1 MKLIT
6 LLVVIA
12 GIIALAQ
19 LAKVGQLT
27 AQIRNKREEDIS
39 DADTRLNGRLFVA
52 FMLVFYASFVFLI
65 LRYGDYIPP
74 AASAHG
80 DAYDTLMKF
89 NLYIIIAVF
98 FLVNTVLFLFANKY
112 RQDPNRK
119 AKFFAHDNRLEL
131 IWTVIPSIV
140 LAVIIIFGLR
150 TWNEMTG
157 EASENALR
165 VEVYSKQFDWTA
177 RYPGSD
183 GEFGLANYNLIT
195 PTNPL
200 GIVTSDGVSGA
211 LKEIEGQI
219 ERLEFELSH
228 ERGTLLAQIDE
239 VERELFAENH
249 HGNGGHGRQS
259 HGGHGHS
266 SESHAAHGHEVES
279 HGEHGH
285 EVESHG
291 EHGHEV
297 ENHATHGH
305 EVESHATHGHEVES
319 HTAHGH
325 EVESHAAHG
334 HGGHED
340 VHGISEARKAMLEA
354 RLLELKQM
362 LNGPDV
368 VVLSKAASEAKG
380 DKIHRLKRHRQ
391 RIMEV
396 KPFDYEGGLAAW
408 EAGADDKIM
417 KGEFHLPVGREVEFV
432 FRSRDVIHSAY
443 MPHFRAQMNTVPG
456 VPTRFKMTPTVTTD
470 SMRTV
475 LNDSDFDYVLL
486 CNKIC
491 GAAHFNMQIKMI
503 VESEEEFN
511 AWLESQ
517 EEFLVDKE
525 VATESDARA
534 EAAKNENKESSTL

>member
-12 GIIALAQ
+12 GVIALAQ

-27 AQIRNKREEDIS
+27 SLIRNKREEDIS
-39 DADTRLNGRLFVA
+39 AADTRLNGGLFVA
-52 FMLVFYASFVFLI
+52 FMVAFYASFIWLI
-65 LRYGDYIPP
+65 IRYGDYNPP

-80 DAYDTLMKF
+80 ETYDTLMNF
-89 NLYIIIAVF
+89 NMYIIMAVF
-98 FLVNTVLFLFANKY
+98 FLVNTVLFVFANKY
-112 RQDPNRK
+112 RQEAGRK

-140 LAVIIIFGLR
+140 LAVIIIYGLR

-157 EASENALR
+157 EASDDALR

-177 RYPGSD
+177 RYPGAD

-200 GIVTSDGVSGA
+200 GIVTADGVAGA
-211 LKEIEGQI
+211 LEEIEGQI
-219 ERLEFELSH
+219 ASLESELAH
-228 ERGTLLAQIDE
+228 ERGTLLAQIEE
-239 VERELFAENH
+239 VEAELHAAH
-249 HGNGGHGRQS
+249 DH
-259 HGGHGHS
+259 GHGHS
-266 SESHAAHGHEVES
+266 DHGDHA
-279 HGEHGH
+279 EHGDDH
-285 EVESHG
+285 HG
-291 EHGHEV
+291 LSAER
-297 ENHATHGH
+297 T
-305 EVESHATHGHEVES
+305 
-319 HTAHGH
+319 
-325 EVESHAAHG
+325 
-334 HGGHED
+334 
-340 VHGISEARKAMLEA
+340 AMLEA
-354 RLLELKQM
+354 RLHDLEHM
-362 LNGPDV
+362 LEGDDV
-368 VVLSKAASEAKG
+368 VVLSNAAVEAKE
-380 DKIHRLKRHRQ
+380 DKVHRLKRHRQ

-396 KPFDYEGGLAAW
+396 KPFDYEGGVAAW

-456 VPTRFKMTPTVTTD
+456 VPTRFKMTPTITTD

-475 LNDSDFDYVLL
+475 LDDPDFNYVLL
-486 CNKIC
+486 CNKVC
-491 GAAHFNMQIKMI
+491 GAAHFNMQMKVV
-503 VESEEEFN
+503 VESEEEYN

-517 EEFLVDKE
+517 EEFLADKE

-534 EAAKNENKESSTL
+534 EVADLENNESATL

>member
-12 GIIALAQ
+12 GVIALAQ

-27 AQIRNKREEDIS
+27 SLIRNKREEDIS
-39 DADTRLNGRLFVA
+39 AADTRLNGGLFVA
-52 FMLVFYASFVFLI
+52 FMVAFYASFIWLI
-65 LRYGDYIPP
+65 IRYGDYNPP

-80 DAYDTLMKF
+80 ETYDTLMNF
-89 NLYIIIAVF
+89 NMYIIMAVF
-98 FLVNTVLFLFANKY
+98 FVVNTVLFLFANKY
-112 RQDPNRK
+112 RQEAGRK

-140 LAVIIIFGLR
+140 LAVIIIYGLR

-157 EASENALR
+157 EASEDALR

-177 RYPGSD
+177 RYPGVD

-200 GIVTSDGVSGA
+200 GIVTADGVSGA
-211 LKEIEGQI
+211 LEEIEGQI
-219 ERLEFELSH
+219 ATLESELAH
-228 ERGTLLAQIDE
+228 ERGTLLAQIEE
-239 VERELFAENH
+239 VEAELHA
-249 HGNGGHGRQS
+249 S
-259 HGGHGHS
+259 HD
-266 SESHAAHGHEVES
+266 
-279 HGEHGH
+279 
-285 EVESHG
+285 
-291 EHGHEV
+291 
-297 ENHATHGH
+297 
-305 EVESHATHGHEVES
+305 
-319 HTAHGH
+319 
-325 EVESHAAHG
+325 HG
-334 HGGHED
+334 HGDHGHD
-340 VHGISEARKAMLEA
+340 DHGHDDHASHDDHADHGDHGHDDHGMSAERKAMLEA
-354 RLLELKQM
+354 RLHDLEHM
-362 LNGPDV
+362 LEGDDV
-368 VVLSKAASEAKG
+368 VVLSNAAVEAKE
-380 DKIHRLKRHRQ
+380 DKVHRLKRHRQ

-396 KPFDYEGGLAAW
+396 KPFDYEGGVAAW

-456 VPTRFKMTPTVTTD
+456 VPTRFKMTPTITTD

-475 LNDSDFDYVLL
+475 LDDPDFNYVLL
-486 CNKIC
+486 CNKVC
-491 GAAHFNMQIKMI
+491 GAAHFNMQMKVV
-503 VESEEEFN
+503 VESEEEYN

-517 EEFLVDKE
+517 EEFLADKE

-534 EAAKNENKESSTL
+534 EAADLENNESATL

>member
-12 GIIALAQ
+12 GVIALAQ

-27 AQIRNKREEDIS
+27 SLIRNKREEDIS
-39 DADTRLNGRLFVA
+39 AADTRLNGGLFVA
-52 FMLVFYASFVFLI
+52 FMVAFYASFIWLI
-65 LRYGDYIPP
+65 IRYGDYNPP

-80 DAYDTLMKF
+80 ETYDTLMNF
-89 NLYIIIAVF
+89 NMYIIMAVF

-112 RQDPNRK
+112 RQEAGRK

-140 LAVIIIFGLR
+140 LAVIIIYGLR

-157 EASENALR
+157 EASEDALR
-165 VEVYSKQFDWTA
+165 VELYSKQFDWTA
-177 RYPGSD
+177 RYPGAD

-200 GIVTSDGVSGA
+200 GIVTADGVSGA
-211 LKEIEGQI
+211 LEEIEGQI
-219 ERLEFELSH
+219 AALESELAH
-228 ERGTLLAQIDE
+228 ERGTLLAQIEE
-239 VERELFAENH
+239 VEAELHASHDHGHGHGHGDHGHGDHADHGDHDDHGNH
-249 HGNGGHGRQS
+249 HGMS
-259 HGGHGHS
+259 A
-266 SESHAAHGHEVES
+266 E
-279 HGEHGH
+279 
-285 EVESHG
+285 
-291 EHGHEV
+291 
-297 ENHATHGH
+297 
-305 EVESHATHGHEVES
+305 
-319 HTAHGH
+319 
-325 EVESHAAHG
+325 
-334 HGGHED
+334 
-340 VHGISEARKAMLEA
+340 RKAMLEA
-354 RLLELKQM
+354 RLHELEHM
-362 LNGPDV
+362 LESSDV
-368 VVLSKAASEAKG
+368 VVLSNAAAEAKA
-380 DKIHRLKRHRQ
+380 DKVHRLKRHRQ

-396 KPFDYEGGLAAW
+396 KPFDYEGGVAAW

-456 VPTRFKMTPTVTTD
+456 VPTRFKMTPTITTD

-475 LNDSDFDYVLL
+475 LDDPDFDYVLL
-486 CNKIC
+486 CNKVC
-491 GAAHFNMQIKMI
+491 GAAHFNMQMKVV
-503 VESEEEFN
+503 VESEESYN

-517 EEFLVDKE
+517 EEFLADKE

-534 EAAKNENKESSTL
+534 EAANIENNESATL

>member
-12 GIIALAQ
+12 GVIALAQ

-27 AQIRNKREEDIS
+27 SLIRNKREEDIS
-39 DADTRLNGRLFVA
+39 AADTRLNGGLFVA
-52 FMLVFYASFVFLI
+52 FMVAFYASFIWLI
-65 LRYGDYIPP
+65 VRYGDYNPP

-80 DAYDTLMKF
+80 ESYDTLMNF
-89 NLYIIIAVF
+89 NMYIIIAVF
-98 FLVNTVLFLFANKY
+98 FLVNTALFMFANKY

-140 LAVIIIFGLR
+140 LAVIIIYGLR

-157 EASENALR
+157 DASEDALR

-177 RYPGSD
+177 RYPGAD

-200 GIVTSDGVSGA
+200 GIVTADGVAGA
-211 LKEIEGQI
+211 LEEIEGQI
-219 ERLEFELSH
+219 EALESELAH
-228 ERGTLLAQIDE
+228 ERGTLLAQIE
-239 VERELFAENH
+239 
-249 HGNGGHGRQS
+249 
-259 HGGHGHS
+259 
-266 SESHAAHGHEVES
+266 
-279 HGEHGH
+279 
-285 EVESHG
+285 
-291 EHGHEV
+291 EV
-297 ENHATHGH
+297 ENELHSAYQHSHDHGNH
-305 EVESHATHGHEVES
+305 VHDDHGDHD
-319 HTAHGH
+319 HDDHHGLSP
-325 EVESHAAHG
+325 E
-334 HGGHED
+334 
-340 VHGISEARKAMLEA
+340 RKAMLEA
-354 RLLELKQM
+354 RLHDLEHM
-362 LNGPDV
+362 LEGPDV
-368 VVLSKAASEAKG
+368 VVLSNAAVEAKE

-396 KPFDYEGGLAAW
+396 KPFDYEGGVAAW

-456 VPTRFKMTPTVTTD
+456 VPTRFKMTPTITTD

-475 LNDSDFDYVLL
+475 LDDPDFDYVLL
-486 CNKIC
+486 CNKVC
-491 GAAHFNMQIKMI
+491 GAAHFNMQMKVV
-503 VESEEEFN
+503 VESEESYKN
-511 AWLESQ
+511 WIESQ
-517 EEFLVDKE
+517 EEFLADKDA
-525 VATESDARA
+525 ATESDARA
-534 EAAKNENKESSTL
+534 EATNNENNESATL

>member
-12 GIIALAQ
+12 GVIALAQ

-27 AQIRNKREEDIS
+27 SLIRNKREEDIS
-39 DADTRLNGRLFVA
+39 AADTRLNGGLFVA
-52 FMLVFYASFVFLI
+52 FMVAFYASFIWLI
-65 LRYGDYIPP
+65 IRYGDYNPP

-80 DAYDTLMKF
+80 ETYDTLMNF
-89 NLYIIIAVF
+89 NMYIIMAVF
-98 FLVNTVLFLFANKY
+98 FVVNTVLFLFANKY
-112 RQDPNRK
+112 RQEAGRK

-140 LAVIIIFGLR
+140 LAVIIIYGLR

-157 EASENALR
+157 EASEDALR

-177 RYPGSD
+177 RYPGAD

-200 GIVTSDGVSGA
+200 GIVTADGVSGA
-211 LKEIEGQI
+211 LEEIEGQI
-219 ERLEFELSH
+219 AALESELAH
-228 ERGTLLAQIDE
+228 ERGTLLAQIEE
-239 VERELFAENH
+239 VEAELHA
-249 HGNGGHGRQS
+249 S
-259 HGGHGHS
+259 HD
-266 SESHAAHGHEVES
+266 
-279 HGEHGH
+279 
-285 EVESHG
+285 
-291 EHGHEV
+291 
-297 ENHATHGH
+297 
-305 EVESHATHGHEVES
+305 
-319 HTAHGH
+319 
-325 EVESHAAHG
+325 HG
-334 HGGHED
+334 HGDHGHDEHAD
-340 VHGISEARKAMLEA
+340 HDDHGHDDHGMSAERKAMLEA
-354 RLLELKQM
+354 RLHDLEHM
-362 LNGPDV
+362 LEGPDV
-368 VVLSKAASEAKG
+368 VVLSTAAAEAKA

-396 KPFDYEGGLAAW
+396 KPFDYEGGVAAW

-456 VPTRFKMTPTVTTD
+456 VPTRFKMTPTITTD

-475 LNDSDFDYVLL
+475 LEDPDFDYVLL
-486 CNKIC
+486 CNKVC
-491 GAAHFNMQIKMI
+491 GAAHFNMQMKVV
-503 VESEEEFN
+503 VESEESYN

-517 EEFLVDKE
+517 EEFLADKE

-534 EAAKNENKESSTL
+534 EAANIENNESATL